1 MEGKATL
8 PLYLSL
14 KDLNDKVG
22 LKQKRTQI
30 TRYYTEEKYAHLG
43 FPKPGKIGDR
53 LYWPKWQ
60 IFEFLKRNGLP
71 IPEGEAFE

>member
-1 MEGKATL
+1 MTTKGKL

-14 KDLNDKVG
+14 KDLHELIG

-30 TRYYTEEKYAHLG
+30 TRYYNDKKYAHLG

-53 LYWPKWQ
+53 LYWPRWE
-60 IFEFLKRNGLP
+60 IFDFLKRNGLP
-71 IPEGEAFE
+71 IPEGEFE